1 MSDALLGG
9 SFVLSAAASLAA
21 SWLLVSRLERVGA
34 RLGLSEALLGM
45 LAAIAAD
52 APEIATAVTAVA
64 RGDRRIGTGVVI
76 GSNLFNLAALLGLAA
91 LIARRIAL
99 HRRVITLQ
107 GAVALWICAVTVAA
121 VTGACSPLVA
131 LAAAVAVFAP
141 YMAILG
147 ARHERMTRL
156 GLRASWRRW
165 LLAAIAEEELELE
178 SAISPR
184 RGDARDAAMAG
195 AAVLVV
201 VAASIA
207 MERIASE
214 LGSRHAVPTIV
225 VGALVLASV
234 TSLPNA
240 VAAVYLAIR
249 GRATAVLSTALNS
262 NALNVLAGLLLPMA
276 VLGGSAPSAQTS
288 YLAACYAALTVL
300 ALALAHRQRGLRR
313 GSGALIIAA
322 YLGTVAVLLAAT

>member
-1 MSDALLGG
+1 
-9 SFVLSAAASLAA
+9 
-21 SWLLVSRLERVGA
+21 
-34 RLGLSEALLGM
+34 
-45 LAAIAAD
+45 
-52 APEIATAVTAVA
+52 
-64 RGDRRIGTGVVI
+64 
-76 GSNLFNLAALLGLAA
+76 
-91 LIARRIAL
+91 
-99 HRRVITLQ
+99 
-107 GAVALWICAVTVAA
+107 
-121 VTGACSPLVA
+121 
-131 LAAAVAVFAP
+131 
-141 YMAILG
+141 
-147 ARHERMTRL
+147 
-156 GLRASWRRW
+156 
-165 LLAAIAEEELELE
+165 
-178 SAISPR
+178 
-184 RGDARDAAMAG
+184 
-195 AAVLVV
+195 V